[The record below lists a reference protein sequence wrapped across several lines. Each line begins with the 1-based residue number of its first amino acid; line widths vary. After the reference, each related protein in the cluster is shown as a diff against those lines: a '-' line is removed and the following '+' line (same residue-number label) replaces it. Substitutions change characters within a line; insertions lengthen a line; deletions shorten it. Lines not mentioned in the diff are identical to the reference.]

1 MSLSS
6 LPREVLL
13 EIIDYLDDAPTNA
26 LAYTNSQIYYF
37 INQFLYRQ
45 DVVKPQSKSLTWAAE
60 NGMEGTIQQAINAGQ
75 HFTPIPENFNIAL
88 QDAADRG
95 HVRLVEL
102 LLQVDGIN
110 LNFRGGSLKTT
121 PLGLAARNGHSAIV
135 ELLLAADDVDPDARN
150 KDYLTPLHWA
160 CSMKHVPIVRQL
172 LVRDDVNINAIG
184 YSPLHTAFITPLI
197 AAENVE
203 IINLLLAK
211 DGIDVNLPGGI
222 DRNTPLMTVVQLGL
236 EEVAKSLLT
245 RGDLN
250 PNIVNRY
257 GDHVLITAAGL
268 EMAGIVKLLLDHP
281 GIDTTFVTRHGHKA
295 LMETSD
301 PDVVRL
307 LLDQKDIEVNRQDYL
322 GRTALCEAA
331 WCNRLEAA
339 KLLLER
345 KDIDVNLP
353 ENTGYNALQLACHYD
368 YQTLVGL
375 LLERDDI
382 DPNFRDI
389 DNGRTALAHVCHCP
403 CRSTAI
409 VRLLLSHPDTDPNA
423 VDNDGV
429 SILADF
435 VNCRNHDAVNSPLK
449 YQRDNEIESLLRA
462 AGAL

>member
-6 LPREVLL
+6 LPREILL
-13 EIIDYLDDAPTNA
+13 EITDYLDDAATNA

-37 INQFLYRQ
+37 INQFLYRR

-60 NGMEGTIQQAINAGQ
+60 NGMEGTTQQAINAGQ
-75 HFTPIPENFNIAL
+75 HFTPIPESFNIAL

-102 LLQVDGIN
+102 LLQVGGIN
-110 LNFRGGSLKTT
+110 LNFRGGSLKTA
-121 PLGLAARNGHSAIV
+121 PLGLAARNGHGAIV
-135 ELLLAADDVDPDARN
+135 ELLLVADDVDPDARN
-150 KDYLTPLHWA
+150 QDSLTPLHWA
-160 CSMKHVPIVRQL
+160 CSMKHVSIVRQL
-172 LVRDDVNINAIG
+172 LARDDVNFNAIG
-184 YSPLHTAFITPLI
+184 YSPLHTALITPLI

-245 RGDLN
+245 RGDLD

-257 GDHVLITAAGL
+257 GDHVLVTAAGL
-268 EMAGIVKLLLDHP
+268 KMVDIVRLLLDHP
-281 GIDTTFVTRHGHKA
+281 DIDTTFVTRDGRTA

-307 LLDQKDIEVNRQDYL
+307 LLDQEDIEINRQDYL

-331 WCNRLEAA
+331 CYNRLEAA

-345 KDIDVNLP
+345 EDIDVNLP
-353 ENTGYNALQLACHYD
+353 ENSGYNALWLACHYG
-368 YQTLVGL
+368 YRTLVGL

-403 CRSTAI
+403 CRRTAI
-409 VRLLLSHPDTDPNA
+409 VRLLLSHPGTDPNA
-423 VDNDGV
+423 VDNNGV

-435 VNCRNHDAVNSPLK
+435 VNRRNRNAINCPLD

-462 AGAL
+462 AGAI